1 MPNGG
6 TMTSGG
12 TGTKGGAVKAGGGGT
27 TGCSL
32 NRFGLFYYI
41 FMYKTG
47 TVPVQFHLPHI

>member
-12 TGTKGGAVKAGGGGT
+12 TGTQGGAVKAGGGGT